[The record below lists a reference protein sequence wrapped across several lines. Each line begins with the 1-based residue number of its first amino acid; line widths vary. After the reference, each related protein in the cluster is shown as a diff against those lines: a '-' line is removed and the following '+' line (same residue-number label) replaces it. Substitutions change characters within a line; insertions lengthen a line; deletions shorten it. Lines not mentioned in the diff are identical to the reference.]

1 MREIGSNDTSVH
13 PGFRKTLFSMSGG
26 VSFGEAGIPEAT
38 TLFVKT
44 MELNDKFAQYG
55 DGMYPNEAAQATP
68 DWQSH
73 FWGSNYNRLCQ
84 IKLRE
89 DPDDF
94 FKKYYSCIFIKLSI
108 RCVVMKKTNFQKCTW
123 SSMYVGIIT
132 VKKKQA
138 CLHGIPIMI
147 GKSMKL
153 NRDSAMVKA
162 LNSVEETHWLVRVWR
177 SILGST
183 GKNSL

>member
-1 MREIGSNDTSVH
+1 
-13 PGFRKTLFSMSGG
+13 
-26 VSFGEAGIPEAT
+26 
-38 TLFVKT
+38 
-44 MELNDKFAQYG
+44 
-55 DGMYPNEAAQATP
+55 MYPNEAAQAIP
-68 DWQSH
+68 DWQSR
-73 FWGSNYNRLCQ
+73 FWGSNYNQLQQ

-132 VKKKQA
+132 VKKQA

-162 LNSVEETHWLVRVWR
+162 LLWR
-177 SILGST
+177 KPIGQCESGGVSWVAQ
-183 GKNSL
+183 GKTAYKNASLIKENFFH

>member
-73 FWGSNYNRLCQ
+73 FWGSNYNRLYLD
-84 IKLRE
+84 KLRE

-94 FKKYYSCIFIKLSI
+94 FTCDQ
-108 RCVVMKKTNFQKCTW
+108 CVGSYNNNKINNNNNNKILHSFTSTDFFLNFWQKC
-123 SSMYVGIIT
+123 
-132 VKKKQA
+132 
-138 CLHGIPIMI
+138 
-147 GKSMKL
+147 
-153 NRDSAMVKA
+153 
-162 LNSVEETHWLVRVWR
+162 NSKF
-177 SILGST
+177 S
-183 GKNSL
+183 